1 MNFPIFLEYPGWLII
16 PVIIAAAGIAALL
29 YWKNKALPYPIW
41 VKRLL
46 FVLRFLVIL
55 ALGLLLLKPYLLQ
68 RIKQIEPPVIVLA
81 HDNSI
86 SLKST
91 NDSAWYLGQYR
102 QKLDSIYQEISA
114 DFEIDTLLFGK
125 EIHSGALPDFTEN
138 QTDLASVFNHI
149 KKRYF
154 RRNLGAVV
162 LFSDGI
168 YNAGYQPELAASNF
182 PFKMHTV
189 GLGDTLIHPDL
200 SVYDL
205 RFNRQVLKNSLF
217 PIELTVRAQNALR
230 QDIIVSLWMDE
241 KKIGQQKLK
250 AGSNRF
256 SGTLS
261 FQVEAGEP
269 GFKNMEVRIAPLE
282 GEIYTTNNEKQF
294 FVEVIEQKQ
303 SILVLAKA
311 PHPDLGAIQA
321 ALGNQYQI
329 EFKYNTSNLKDDLPI
344 FDLFILHQMPDGGAS
359 FRPIQSFLETRPQLP
374 VLWVIGQQTSLRFY
388 NELQQFSKLYATSNE
403 IIQANARFNPNFSA
417 FTTDPQTAAQLNKWP
432 PLNLL
437 LADTELAAQTE
448 TLIYQQ
454 IRGVETNRPML
465 LFARDQDRKSGLI
478 LGTGIWSWR
487 LHDFKNNGSHLNFD
501 ALIQQ
506 IIRYVSLQQDNSL
519 LKVFAENEYTTGSP
533 VILKAELRNK
543 SGELVTDIP
552 LKAQLFHEQEER
564 SYQFDLVQNPPFYT
578 LNAGHLSEG
587 VYSYNVSGV
596 LGQEKLEANGRFI
609 VEGTSIESN
618 ALVADWTLMRQ
629 LANQTGGNFY
639 SSANLNSLI
648 ADITEDEGMVSV
660 SRFANLFDALID
672 LELLFAILILLL
684 AAEWFL
690 RKYFGAY

>member
-16 PVIIAAAGIAALL
+16 PVIITAAGIAALL
-29 YWKNKALPYPIW
+29 YWKNKVLPYPIW

-46 FVLRFLVIL
+46 FALRFLVVL
-55 ALGLLLLKPYLLQ
+55 VLGLLLLKPYLLQ
-68 RIKQIEPPVIVLA
+68 RIKQVEPPVIVFA

-91 NDSAWYLGQYR
+91 NDSAFYLGEYR
-102 QKLDSIYQEISA
+102 QKLDSVYKEISA

-125 EIHSGALPDFTEN
+125 EIHVGSFPDYTEN
-138 QTDLASVFNHI
+138 QTDLAAVFNHL

-200 SVYDL
+200 AVYDL
-205 RFNRQVLKNSLF
+205 RFNKQVLKKSLF
-217 PIELTVRAQNALR
+217 PVEVTVRAQNALR
-230 QDIIVSLWMDE
+230 QDIDVSLWMDG

-261 FQVEAGEP
+261 FQVEADEP
-269 GFKNMEVRIAPLE
+269 GFKNMEVRIAPLD

-303 SILVLAKA
+303 SILVIAKA

-321 ALGNQYQI
+321 ALGDQYQI
-329 EFKYNTSNLKDDLPI
+329 DFKYNTSNLNGDIPKYDL
-344 FDLFILHQMPDGGAS
+344 LILHQMPDGEAS
-359 FRPIQSFLETRPQLP
+359 FRPLQSLLQNRKQLP
-374 VLWVIGQQTSLRFY
+374 VLWIIGQQTSLRFY
-388 NELQQFSKLYATSNE
+388 NELQQFSKIYATSDE
-403 IIQANARFNPNFSA
+403 IIQANAWFNPNFSA
-417 FTTDPQTAAQLNKWP
+417 FTTDPQTTAHVSQWP

-437 LADTELAAQTE
+437 FADIELASLTE
-448 TLIYQQ
+448 TLLYQK
-454 IRGVETNRPML
+454 IRGIETDRPML
-465 LFARDQDRKSGLI
+465 LFTRDQDRKSGLI
-478 LGTGIWSWR
+478 LGTGIWRWR

-506 IIRYVSLQQDNSL
+506 IIRYVSLQNDNSL
-519 LKVFAENEYTTGSP
+519 LKVFAENEYSSGSP
-533 VILKAELRNK
+533 VIIKAELRNK
-543 SGELVTDIP
+543 SGELVTDVP
-552 LKAQLFHEQEER
+552 LKARLFHEQEER

-578 LNAGHLSEG
+578 LNAGHLNEG
-587 VYSYNVSGV
+587 VYSYMISGE
-596 LGQEKLEANGRFI
+596 LGQEILEASGRFI
-609 VEGTSIESN
+609 VEGTSIESSV
-618 ALVADWTLMRQ
+618 LVADWKLMQQ

-639 SSANLNSLI
+639 SSANLNELI
-648 ADITEDEGMVSV
+648 TDISADETMVSV
-660 SRFANLFDALID
+660 SRFENLFDALID
-672 LELLFAILILLL
+672 LELLFNAIIFLL
-684 AAEWFL
+684 AVEWFL